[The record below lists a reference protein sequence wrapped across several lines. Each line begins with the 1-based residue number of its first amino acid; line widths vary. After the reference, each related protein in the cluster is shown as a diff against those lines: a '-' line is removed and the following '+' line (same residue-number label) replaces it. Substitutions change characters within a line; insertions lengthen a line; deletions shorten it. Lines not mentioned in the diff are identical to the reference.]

1 MKYTIWFMGKIIEED
16 TPHKAMVKAYIDAK
30 NGWMMVDEVVDSD
43 GIIQISSDH
52 KRIGTK
58 RLEK

>member
-1 MKYTIWFMGKIIEED
+1 MGKIIEED

-52 KRIGTK
+52 ERIGTK